1 MRISDWSSYVCSSDL
16 FALGMNDPRFDSYHV
31 RRYTHLI
38 KLAMVLCALRGYT
51 CIDKADYQEAHR
63 ILRAT
68 EKGMPDALGQ
78 FGMNPLAALKQGIVD
93 HVRSA
98 AFITLEELR
107 AVFHRDARA
116 QEFTEAYKDRKSTRQ
131 LTHFKQSDGTT
142 QDQIGNASSR
152 ERG

>member
-1 MRISDWSSYVCSSDL
+1 
-16 FALGMNDPRFDSYHV
+16 MNDPRFDSYHE

-93 HVRSA
+93 HVRS
-98 AFITLEELR
+98 EEHTSELQSLMR
-107 AVFHRDARA
+107 LSYAVFCLKNK
-116 QEFTEAYKDRKSTRQ
+116 TTTLY
-131 LTHFKQSDGTT
+131 LILKQ
-142 QDQIGNASSR
+142 QV
-152 ERG
+152 

>member
-1 MRISDWSSYVCSSDL
+1 
-16 FALGMNDPRFDSYHV
+16 MNDPRFDSYHE

-98 AFITLEELR
+98 AFITLEEFEQSFTGTHVPKNLR
-107 AVFHRDARA
+107 RRSEEHTSELQSLMRRSYAVF
-116 QEFTEAYKDRKSTRQ
+116 
-131 LTHFKQSDGTT
+131 
-142 QDQIGNASSR
+142 
-152 ERG
+152 